1 MSHFR
6 IAYLPVDFPE
16 VNCVTFGTPPIA
28 SIPLHSSQGVSSY
41 PGLFLSIINEG
52 DPVPQAQ
59 EEFIKTLVDV
69 YVLNSKD
76 LSERYPDGV
85 KVPQGHFTASGN
97 TMILRDVDPNDENT
111 NNIKPYTTDSHLL
124 ERKLFGNPFV
134 HSMREYLERIEQ
146 MELENGTNE
155 RS

>member
-1 MSHFR
+1 MSLFR
-6 IAYLPVDFPE
+6 NAYLPVDFRE

-28 SIPLHSSQGVSSY
+28 SLPLHSSQGISSN

-59 EEFIKTLVDV
+59 EEFIKTLIDV
-69 YVLNSKD
+69 YVLNFKD

-85 KVPQGHFTASGN
+85 SVPQGHFRASGN
-97 TMILRDVDPNDENT
+97 TVILRDVDPDDENT
-111 NNIKPYTTDSHLL
+111 NDIRAFTTDSHLL

-134 HSMREYLERIEQ
+134 HSIKEYLERIEQ
-146 MELENGTNE
+146 IEL
-155 RS
+155 S